1 MMNAIDEWAE
11 TWYARKTPTRSYR
24 GFTLSLFWC
33 ARKLASSAGAQ
44 TRNWL
49 QLIQTHEFLQL
60 LPILKRI
67 PRNPFGHNSGS
78 RHLFQSWLPQ
88 RFWTLQT
95 ARAFK
100 MVLIHSQLSRVKV
113 DRAQIE
119 HVQYILNKVRLSQ
132 WSLHIL
138 IRYNF
143 VAKVLDCHKS
153 PPRIVRAMHRH
164 NFAFQKVETCGLFQ
178 KLAPYELS
186 SAGLLNG
193 GQFFFCQK
201 RKTMPI

>member
-1 MMNAIDEWAE
+1 MSELKLD
-11 TWYARKTPTRSYR
+11 TPAKPQQEAT
-24 GFTLSLFWC
+24 GVSLWVFFGALGNWHPVRVPKQGTGCNWFRPMIFYNVCQFW
-33 ARKLASSAGAQ
+33 SA
-44 TRNWL
+44 
-49 QLIQTHEFLQL
+49 F
-60 LPILKRI
+60 PC
-67 PRNPFGHNSGS
+67 NPFGHNSGS
-78 RHLFQSWLPQ
+78 RRLFQSWLPQ